1 MLRGPRGD
9 VRLKDAGPLAALL
22 LPLVAFPLLSA
33 CVESKDNSDP
43 CERPRSCPERRPL
56 PILY

>member
-1 MLRGPRGD
+1 MLRRPRGE
-9 VRLKDAGPLAALL
+9 VGLKTAGPFAALL

-33 CVESKDNSDP
+33 CVESKDSSNP
-43 CERPRSCPERRPL
+43 CEQPRSCPERRPL